1 MKLVNLTQHTI
12 TLHGVGGAITVA
24 PSGDVARLAVTR
36 VELDAVHVDGVALS
50 VNRPTIGAVTG
61 LPPPDDGVVYIAS
74 AMVAEAVR
82 RRDVLSP
89 GELIRDGAGVVVG
102 AKGLC
107 SYYSPV

>member
-12 TLHGVGGAITVA
+12 TLHGVGGAITVP
-24 PSGDVARLAVTR
+24 PSGAIARLAVTR
-36 VELDAVHVDGVALS
+36 VSLAPVLVDGITLE

-89 GELIRDGAGVVVG
+89 GELVRDGAGVVVG

-107 SYYSPV
+107 SYSP